1 MHGSYVDEDE
11 YLLSVRDAQ
20 LPLKQAETRINFF
33 GHTHLQ
39 GGFATNGEDWFKL
52 DPVYSNDDERD
63 VSELVLVPGARYL
76 INPGSVGQPRDRDRR
91 AAFAL
96 YDDQRM
102 TVEFH
107 RAPYDFR
114 LAQMRIMR
122 AGLPDQLAMRLSY
135 GR

>member
-1 MHGSYVDEDE
+1 MHGSYLDEDE
-11 YLLSVRDAQ
+11 YLLSVRDAR

-52 DPVYSNDDERD
+52 DPVYSNDEEAD
-63 VSELVLVPGARYL
+63 VSELVLMPGARYL
-76 INPGSVGQPRDRDRR
+76 INPGSVGQPRDNDRR
-91 AAFAL
+91 AAYAV

-102 TVEFH
+102 MVEF
-107 RAPYDFR
+107 RRVPYDFR

-122 AGLPDQLAMRLSY
+122 AGLPDQLAMRLSF